1 MTHPMLKLKERIAAM
16 YAAPK
21 SRSRRYTSSRDQ
33 SAAAGPRTDYYAV
46 EDACWIYQDRDLAQ
60 NLRRYGRREARRRIM
75 SQGPLSKEWI
85 SHHGRPPVRLTR
97 RGLEVKL
104 ENGVRLLDWQRMQSH
119 IRARR
124 S

>member
-1 MTHPMLKLKERIAAM
+1 MAHPMLKLKEMIAAT

-21 SRSRRYTSSRDQ
+21 ARRSPRDQ
-33 SAAAGPRTDYYAV
+33 TAQTGPRTDYYAV
-46 EDACWIYQDRDLAQ
+46 EDACWIYQDLDLAQ
-60 NLRRYGRREARRRIM
+60 NLRRYGWREARRRIT
-75 SQGPLSKEWI
+75 SQSSPSKEWV
-85 SHHGRPPVRLTR
+85 SHRGRPPVRLTR